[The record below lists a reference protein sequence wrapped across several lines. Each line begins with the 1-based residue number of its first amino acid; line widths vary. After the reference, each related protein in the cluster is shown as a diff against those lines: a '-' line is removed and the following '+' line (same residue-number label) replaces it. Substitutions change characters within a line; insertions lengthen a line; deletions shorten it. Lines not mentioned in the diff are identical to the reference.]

1 MANDAPTITIP
12 RHANES
18 ASAYDARVRYVTMGP
33 GRSIDK
39 VGDQLGIRTGSKRV
53 SRLLEWSGR
62 FEWVDSAR
70 RYDDAVAYVTIQES
84 AAQYRKDLEDHR
96 QRYGKSGRELHALA
110 NTYIRKLADRLRS
123 LDSADITPGRI
134 ANDVRTVAAALTVAA
149 DLEAHALRVA
159 DLLPRLADD
168 SGE

>member
-1 MANDAPTITIP
+1 MTTDAPIITIP
-12 RHANES
+12 RLEGES
-18 ASAYDARVRYVTMGP
+18 NRAYDARVRYVTMGAV
-33 GRSIDK
+33 RSLDK
-39 VGDQLGIRTGSKRV
+39 VALQLGYKSATTPGHINK
-53 SRLLEWSGR
+53 WSDR
-62 FEWVDSAR
+62 FNWVDSAR
-70 RYDDAVAYVTIQES
+70 RYDDAVAYLTIQDA

>member
-1 MANDAPTITIP
+1 MTTTHPDITIP
-12 RHANES
+12 RHPDES
-18 ASAYDARVRYVTMGP
+18 AKAYTARVEYVTMGP
-33 GRSIDK
+33 SRSIDR
-39 VGDQLGIRTGSKRV
+39 VGRNRGKGGARSTVLQ
-53 SRLLEWSGR
+53 EWSTKYN
-62 FEWVDSAR
+62 WVDSAR
-70 RYDDAVAYVTIQES
+70 RYDDAVAYITIQDA